1 MVKLDFLSV
10 LDEKAQF
17 LNDFSDDIW
26 ADPET
31 AFTEFHAA
39 GRYCS
44 ALRSEGFE
52 VTENLA
58 GIPTAFSGR
67 FGSGHPVIGVL
78 AEFDALSGL
87 SQEGGVTEKRSAGGG
102 GMRPRLR
109 AQPARHGQP
118 RRGHRHQA
126 LSGDSEVP
134 RHGHP
139 LRLPRRGG
147 RLRQGVHGARR
158 RV

>member
-17 LNDFSDDIW
+17 LYNFSDGIW

-58 GIPTAFSGR
+58 GIPTAFSG
-67 FGSGHPVIGVL
+67 GSS
-78 AEFDALSGL
+78 ARSSSGRPAA
-87 SQEGGVTEKRSAGGG
+87 SAPAIRSSVCW
-102 GMRPRLR
+102 RNLTRS
-109 AQPARHGQP
+109 PA
-118 RRGHRHQA
+118 
-126 LSGDSEVP
+126 
-134 RHGHP
+134 
-139 LRLPRRGG
+139 
-147 RLRQGVHGARR
+147 
-158 RV
+158 

>member
-26 ADPET
+26 ANPET

-78 AEFDALSGL
+78 AEFDRVIGLRRLKAIHLNDSLNPTGAHKDRHARIGEGCIGLEALTAVVRHPALKDLPFCLETPNELPGYAKEIAL
-87 SQEGGVTEKRSAGGG
+87 
-102 GMRPRLR
+102 MRAR
-109 AQPARHGQP
+109 A
-118 RRGHRHQA
+118 
-126 LSGDSEVP
+126 E
-134 RHGHP
+134 
-139 LRLPRRGG
+139 
-147 RLRQGVHGARR
+147 
-158 RV
+158 

>member
-17 LNDFSDDIW
+17 LYNFSDGIW

-67 FGSGHPVIGVL
+67 L
-78 AEFDALSGL
+78 APAI
-87 SQEGGVTEKRSAGGG
+87 RSSVCW
-102 GMRPRLR
+102 RNLTRS
-109 AQPARHGQP
+109 PA
-118 RRGHRHQA
+118 
-126 LSGDSEVP
+126 
-134 RHGHP
+134 
-139 LRLPRRGG
+139 
-147 RLRQGVHGARR
+147 
-158 RV
+158 

>member
-1 MVKLDFLSV
+1 MREMCIRDS
-10 LDEKAQF
+10 
-17 LNDFSDDIW
+17 IW
-26 ADPET
+26 EDPET

-44 ALRSEGFE
+44 ALRSEGFA

-87 SQEGGVTEKRSAGGG
+87 SQEGGVTEKRTVGGACG
-102 GMRPRLR
+102 HGCGHNPVSYTHLFRFASRIASNDAPRMYDSSVASQGMMLTHAP
-109 AQPARHGQP
+109 P
-118 RRGHRHQA
+118 
-126 LSGDSEVP
+126 EVMIGWM
-134 RHGHP
+134 RM
-139 LRLPRRGG
+139 
-147 RLRQGVHGARR
+147 
-158 RV
+158 

>member
-17 LNDFSDDIW
+17 LYNFSDGIW

-58 GIPTAFSGR
+58 GIHGLFRPLWLR
-67 FGSGHPVIGVL
+67 PSGH
-78 AEFDALSGL
+78 
-87 SQEGGVTEKRSAGGG
+87 RRAGGI
-102 GMRPRLR
+102 
-109 AQPARHGQP
+109 
-118 RRGHRHQA
+118 
-126 LSGDSEVP
+126 
-134 RHGHP
+134 
-139 LRLPRRGG
+139 
-147 RLRQGVHGARR
+147 
-158 RV
+158 

>member
-1 MVKLDFLSV
+1 MVKLDSLSV

-58 GIPTAFSGR
+58 GIPTASTPQ
-67 FGSGHPVIGVL
+67 S
-78 AEFDALSGL
+78 
-87 SQEGGVTEKRSAGGG
+87 
-102 GMRPRLR
+102 R
-109 AQPARHGQP
+109 ANSPARN
-118 RRGHRHQA
+118 R
-126 LSGDSEVP
+126 
-134 RHGHP
+134 
-139 LRLPRRGG
+139 
-147 RLRQGVHGARR
+147 
-158 RV
+158 

>member
-17 LNDFSDDIW
+17 LYNFSDGIW

-58 GIPTAFSGR
+58 GSPRPFPAASV
-67 FGSGHPVIGVL
+67 PVI
-78 AEFDALSGL
+78 
-87 SQEGGVTEKRSAGGG
+87 RSSACW
-102 GMRPRLR
+102 RNLTRS
-109 AQPARHGQP
+109 PA
-118 RRGHRHQA
+118 
-126 LSGDSEVP
+126 
-134 RHGHP
+134 
-139 LRLPRRGG
+139 
-147 RLRQGVHGARR
+147 
-158 RV
+158 

>member
-10 LDEKAQF
+10 LDEKAHF
-17 LNDFSDDIW
+17 LNDFSDGIW

-67 FGSGHPVIGVL
+67 FGSGHPVIGAYEGHKSGHALNNQLVRALL
-78 AEFDALSGL
+78 ADTMAWEEVTFAQDDAEAAPMFAGL
-87 SQEGGVTEKRSAGGG
+87 EPSLA
-102 GMRPRLR
+102 
-109 AQPARHGQP
+109 
-118 RRGHRHQA
+118 
-126 LSGDSEVP
+126 
-134 RHGHP
+134 
-139 LRLPRRGG
+139 
-147 RLRQGVHGARR
+147 
-158 RV
+158 